1 MIADYDIM
9 HSGVY
14 YPAGSKLPSE
24 VVAAHGLAN
33 SLGNS
38 LGNDEPAEPVAPP
51 LPKKPSGTAV

>member
-14 YPAGSKLPSE
+14 YPAGALLPSE
-24 VVAAHGLAN
+24 VANAHGLV
-33 SLGNS
+33 NS

-51 LPKKPSGTAV
+51 LPKKPSGTAA

>member
-1 MIADYDIM
+1 MTADYDIM

-24 VVAAHGLAN
+24 VADAHGL
-33 SLGNS
+33 GNGAQVQDPQVS
-38 LGNDEPAEPVAPP
+38 EPVAPP